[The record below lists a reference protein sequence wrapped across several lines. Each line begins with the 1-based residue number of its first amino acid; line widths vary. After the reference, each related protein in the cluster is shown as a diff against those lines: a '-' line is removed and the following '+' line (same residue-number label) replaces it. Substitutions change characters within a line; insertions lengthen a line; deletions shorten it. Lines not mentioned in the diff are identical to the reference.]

1 LILFNVM
8 LPLFFGNS
16 IYEATIP
23 LSVTYIMSQCEFL
36 TKALNPAKIRL
47 FVYIYTHF
55 VLDVY
60 P

>member
-23 LSVTYIMSQCEFL
+23 LSVTYIMSQCARL
-36 TKALNPAKIRL
+36 TSLVSTGNIETGGKIW
-47 FVYIYTHF
+47 I
-55 VLDVY
+55 
-60 P
+60 